1 MAKKGNVYGSKND
14 RLTIEENMTSFI
26 KYRNHLMML
35 AMSMFQWDGLPDSIN
50 KRFLERTLYMKGA
63 CVFFKDDVL
72 GYLCLPVMWAGPFD
86 IYTDPKD
93 YYAYSTNG
101 YKSGLLNAENSVI
114 IWNNY
119 LRIPSCYTVDFDA
132 KRLANLEQ
140 SIDVNCRAQKT
151 PVAILCSENERLSM
165 LNLYAKYDG
174 NAPFIFG
181 EKDLNVKGITAINTG
196 APFVADKLYQMKMQ
210 VWNEALTELG
220 ISNISYQKKERL
232 VSDEVIRNMGGTIA
246 SRYTRLEMRRD
257 AADKINE
264 LFGLDI
270 KVSYRDD
277 FRQTDDENMI
287 GDDTTNSD
295 NKPTAMVEDLRTR

>member
-1 MAKKGNVYGSKND
+1 MARRNKYGSKQD
-14 RLTIEENMTSFI
+14 RLNMAENMTSFI

-35 AMSMFQWDGLPDSIN
+35 AMSMFDWENLPETID
-50 KRFLERTLYMKGA
+50 KRFMERTLYMRGA
-63 CVFFKDDVL
+63 SVFFKDDDL
-72 GYLCLPVMWAGPFD
+72 GYLCLPVAWAGPFD
-86 IYTDPKD
+86 VYTNPKE
-93 YYAYSTNG
+93 YYAYSTSG
-101 YKSGLLNAENSVI
+101 YKSRILNEENSVI

-119 LRIPSCYTVDFDA
+119 LRTPSCYTVEFDA
-132 KRLANLEQ
+132 KRLADLEQ
-140 SIDVNCRAQKT
+140 AIDINCKAQKT
-151 PVAILCSENERLSM
+151 PVLILCSENERQTM
-165 LNLYAKYDG
+165 LNLYGKYEG
-174 NAPFIFG
+174 NEPFIFG
-181 EKDLNVKGITAINTG
+181 EKDLNVKGVTALNTG

-257 AADKINE
+257 GVDKINE

-270 KVSYRDD
+270 EVSYRDD

-287 GDDTTNSD
+287 GDDSSNSD
-295 NKPTAMVEDLRTR
+295 NKPTAMVEDFRTR

>member
-1 MAKKGNVYGSKND
+1 MAKRNRYGSRTD
-14 RLTIEENMTSFI
+14 RFEMADAMTSFT

-35 AMSMFQWDGLPDSIN
+35 AMSMFEWEDLPDTID

-63 CVFFKDDVL
+63 AVFFKDETL

-86 IYTDPKD
+86 VYTNPST
-93 YYAYSTNG
+93 YYAYATSG
-101 YKSGLLNAENSVI
+101 YKSRELTPDNSVI

-132 KRLANLEQ
+132 RRLADLEQ
-140 SIDVNCRAQKT
+140 SIDVNCKAQKT
-151 PVAILCSENERLSM
+151 PVMILCSENERQTM
-165 LNLYAKYDG
+165 INLYGQYDG
-174 NAPFIFG
+174 NYPFIFG
-181 EKDLNVKGITAINTG
+181 EKDLNVKGVTALNTG

-220 ISNISYQKKERL
+220 ISNVSYQKKERL

-257 AADKINE
+257 AAERINE
-264 LFGLDI
+264 MFGLDI
-270 KVSYRDD
+270 SVNYRDD

-287 GDDTTNSD
+287 GDDSSGKD
-295 NKPTAMVEDLRTR
+295 NAPTAMVEDLRTR

>member
-1 MAKKGNVYGSKND
+1 MAKKNKYGSKAD
-14 RLTIEENMTSFI
+14 LFEMQDNMTSFI

-35 AMSMFQWDGLPDSIN
+35 AMSMFQWDNLPETVD
-50 KRFLERTLYMKGA
+50 KRFLERTLYYKGA
-63 CVFFKDDVL
+63 CVFFKDEEL

-86 IYTDPKD
+86 VYTNPDK
-93 YYAYSTNG
+93 YYAYATSG
-101 YKSGLLNAENSVI
+101 YKSPILTPDNSVI

-119 LRIPSCYTVDFDA
+119 LRIPSSYTVEFDSR
-132 KRLANLEQ
+132 RLANLEQ
-140 SIDVNCRAQKT
+140 AIDVNCNAQKT
-151 PVAILCSENERLSM
+151 PVMILCDENERLSM

-174 NAPFIFG
+174 NYPFIFG
-181 EKDLNVKGITAINTG
+181 QKELNLKGVTALQTG

-257 AADKINE
+257 ACDKIND
-264 LFGLDI
+264 LFGLDV
-270 KVSYRDD
+270 KVDFRDD
-277 FRQTDDENMI
+277 YRQTDDENMI
-287 GDDTTNSD
+287 GDDTSAND

>member
-1 MAKKGNVYGSKND
+1 MAKKNRYGNRED
-14 RLTIEENMTSFI
+14 RLTVAENMTSFI

-35 AMSMFQWDGLPDSIN
+35 AMSMFQWDNLPESVD

-63 CVFFKDDVL
+63 CVFFEDKEL
-72 GYLCLPVMWAGPFD
+72 GFLCLPVAWAGPFD
-86 IYTDPKD
+86 VYTNPKD
-93 YYAYSTNG
+93 YYAYSTSG
-101 YKSGLLNAENSVI
+101 YKSELLNEENSVI

-151 PVAILCSENERLSM
+151 PVMIVCSENERLSM
-165 LNLYAKYDG
+165 LNLYGQYDG

-181 EKDLNVKGITAINTG
+181 EKDLNVKGITALNTG

-257 AADKINE
+257 AVDKINDM
-264 LFGLDI
+264 FGLNI
-270 KVSYRDD
+270 EVSFRDD

-287 GDDTTNSD
+287 GDDTSADD

>member
-1 MAKKGNVYGSKND
+1 MGRKGNKYGNKQD
-14 RLTIEENMTSFI
+14 RLTIEENITSFI

-35 AMSMFQWDGLPDSIN
+35 AMSMFEWKDLPKTID
-50 KRFLERTLYMKGA
+50 KRFLERTLYMRGA
-63 CVFFKDDVL
+63 CVFFKDNTL
-72 GYLCLPVMWAGPFD
+72 GYLCLPVAWAGPFD
-86 IYTDPKD
+86 VYTNPSK
-93 YYAYSTNG
+93 YYAYSTSG
-101 YKSGLLNAENSVI
+101 YRSPILNEENSVI

-119 LRIPSCYTVDFDA
+119 LRIPSCYTVEFDA

-140 SIDVNCRAQKT
+140 AIDVNCGAQKT
-151 PVAILCSENERLSM
+151 PVMIVCSENERLSM
-165 LNLYAKYDG
+165 LNLYAKYEG
-174 NAPFIFG
+174 NEPFIFG
-181 EKDLNVKGITAINTG
+181 EKDLDVKGVKALNTG

-257 AADKINE
+257 ACDKINE
-264 LFGLDI
+264 LFGLD
-270 KVSYRDD
+270 VSVDYRDD
-277 FRQTDDENMI
+277 YRQTDDENMI
-287 GDDTTNSD
+287 GDDTSGND

>member
-1 MAKKGNVYGSKND
+1 MGKNKYGNRQDRMNMA
-14 RLTIEENMTSFI
+14 ENMTSFI

-35 AMSMFQWDGLPDSIN
+35 AMSMFDWKKLPKSIN
-50 KRFLERTLYMKGA
+50 KRFLEKTLYMRGA
-63 CVFFKDDVL
+63 AVFFKDETL
-72 GYLCLPVMWAGPFD
+72 GFLCLPVAWAGPFD
-86 IYTDPKD
+86 VYTDPKE
-93 YYAYSTNG
+93 YYAYSTSG
-101 YKSGLLNAENSVI
+101 YKSKILDEGNSVI

-140 SIDVNCRAQKT
+140 TIDVNCNAQKT
-151 PVAILCSENERLSM
+151 PIAVICSENERLSM
-165 LNLYAKYDG
+165 LNLYAQYDG
-174 NAPFIFG
+174 NAPFIYG
-181 EKDLNVKGITAINTG
+181 QKDLNIKDIKAISTG

-220 ISNISYQKKERL
+220 ISNVSYQKKERL

-257 AADKINE
+257 ACDKINE
-264 LFGLDI
+264 LFGLNVTVD
-270 KVSYRDD
+270 YRDD

-287 GDDTTNSD
+287 GDDSSGSD

>member
-1 MAKKGNVYGSKND
+1 MAKKNKYGSNQD
-14 RLTIEENMTSFI
+14 RLTIAEDMTSFI

-35 AMSMFQWDGLPDSIN
+35 AMSMFQWDNLPETID

-63 CVFFKDDVL
+63 AVFFKDPDL

-86 IYTDPKD
+86 VYTNPKD
-93 YYAYSTNG
+93 YYAYSTSG
-101 YKSGLLNAENSVI
+101 YKSGLLNEENSVI

-132 KRLANLEQ
+132 RRLADLEQ
-140 SIDVNCRAQKT
+140 AIDVNCKAQKT
-151 PVAILCSENERLSM
+151 PVMILCNENERLTM

-174 NAPFIFG
+174 NEPFIFG
-181 EKDLNVKGITAINTG
+181 QKDLNVKQVTALNTG

-220 ISNISYQKKERL
+220 ISNVSYQKKERL
-232 VSDEVIRNMGGTIA
+232 VSDEVLRNMGGTIA

-257 AADKINE
+257 AADKINH
-264 LFGLDI
+264 LVGLDI
-270 KVSYRDD
+270 EVSYRDD
-277 FRQTDDENMI
+277 YRQTDDENMI
-287 GDDTTNSD
+287 GDDSSAAD

>member
-1 MAKKGNVYGSKND
+1 MGRKGNKYGNKQD
-14 RLTIEENMTSFI
+14 RLTIEENITSFI

-35 AMSMFQWDGLPDSIN
+35 AMSMFDWKELPDTVD
-50 KRFLERTLYMKGA
+50 KRFLERTLYMRGA
-63 CVFFKDDVL
+63 AVFFKDDEL
-72 GYLCLPVMWAGPFD
+72 GYLCLPVAWAGPFD
-86 IYTDPKD
+86 VYTNPSE
-93 YYAYSTNG
+93 YYAYSTSG
-101 YKSGLLNAENSVI
+101 YRSPILTEKNSVI

-119 LRIPSCYTVDFDA
+119 LRIPSCQTVEFDA
-132 KRLANLEQ
+132 HRLADLEQ
-140 SIDVNCRAQKT
+140 AIDVNCKAQKT
-151 PVAILCSENERLSM
+151 PVMIVCSENERLTM

-174 NAPFIFG
+174 NEPFIFG
-181 EKDLNVKGITAINTG
+181 EKDLDVKGVKALATG

-257 AADKINE
+257 ACDRINE
-264 LFGLDI
+264 LFGLD
-270 KVSYRDD
+270 VSVDYRDD
-277 FRQTDDENMI
+277 YRQTDDENMI
-287 GDDTTNSD
+287 GDDTSGND

>member
-1 MAKKGNVYGSKND
+1 MAKRNKYGSKQD
-14 RLTIEENMTSFI
+14 RLTMGENMTSFI

-35 AMSMFQWDGLPDSIN
+35 AMSMFQWDNLPETID

-63 CVFFKDDVL
+63 AVFFKDEEL

-86 IYTDPKD
+86 VYTNPKD
-93 YYAYSTNG
+93 YYAYSTSG
-101 YKSGLLNAENSVI
+101 YKSGLLNEENSVI

-140 SIDVNCRAQKT
+140 AIDINCNAQKT
-151 PVAILCSENERLSM
+151 PIMILCSENERLTM
-165 LNLYAKYDG
+165 LNLYGKYEG
-174 NAPFIFG
+174 NEPFIFG
-181 EKDLNVKGITAINTG
+181 EKDINVKGVQALNTG

-257 AADKINE
+257 AVDKINE
-264 LFGLDI
+264 LFGLNID
-270 KVSYRDD
+270 VSYRDD

-287 GDDTTNSD
+287 GDDSSGAD

>member
-1 MAKKGNVYGSKND
+1 MARKGNKYGSKAD
-14 RLTIEENMTSFI
+14 RLDMEANVTSYI

-35 AMSMFQWDGLPDSIN
+35 AMSMFQWDGLPKSVD
-50 KRFLERTLYMKGA
+50 KRFLERTLYMRGA
-63 CVFFKDDVL
+63 CVFFKDDEL
-72 GYLCLPVMWAGPFD
+72 GYLCLPVAWAGPFD
-86 IYTDPKD
+86 VYTNPKE
-93 YYAYSTNG
+93 YYAYSTSG
-101 YKSGLLNAENSVI
+101 YKSPILNEENSVI

-119 LRIPSCYTVDFDA
+119 LRIPSCYTVEFDA
-132 KRLANLEQ
+132 HRLADLEQ
-140 SIDVNCRAQKT
+140 AIDVNCKAQKT
-151 PVAILCSENERLSM
+151 PVMILCGENERLSM

-181 EKDLNVKGITAINTG
+181 EKDLNVREVKALSTG

-257 AADKINE
+257 AADKINDM
-264 LFGLDI
+264 FGLDI
-270 KVSYRDD
+270 AVSYRDD

-287 GDDTTNSD
+287 GDDTSGSD

>member
-1 MAKKGNVYGSKND
+1 MNMA
-14 RLTIEENMTSFI
+14 ENMTSFI

-35 AMSMFQWDGLPDSIN
+35 AMSMFKWKELPKSIN
-50 KRFLERTLYMKGA
+50 KRFLEKTLYMRGA
-63 CVFFKDDVL
+63 AVFFKDETL
-72 GYLCLPVMWAGPFD
+72 GFLCLPVAWAGPFD
-86 IYTDPKD
+86 VYTDPKE
-93 YYAYSTNG
+93 YYAYSTSG
-101 YKSGLLNAENSVI
+101 YKSPILNETNSVI

-140 SIDVNCRAQKT
+140 AIDVNCNAQKT
-151 PVAILCSENERLSM
+151 PIAVVCSENERLTM
-165 LNLYAKYDG
+165 LNLYAQYDG
-174 NAPFIFG
+174 NAPFIYG
-181 EKDLNVKGITAINTG
+181 QKDLNIKDIKAISTG

-220 ISNISYQKKERL
+220 ISNVSYQKKERL

-257 AADKINE
+257 ACEKINE
-264 LFGLDI
+264 LWGL
-270 KVSYRDD
+270 KVSVDYRDD

-287 GDDTTNSD
+287 GDDSSGSD
-295 NKPTAMVEDLRTR
+295 NKPTPMVEDLRTR

>member
-1 MAKKGNVYGSKND
+1 MAKNKYGNRQD
-14 RLTIEENMTSFI
+14 RMNMAENMTSFI

-35 AMSMFQWDGLPDSIN
+35 AMSMFKWKELPKSIN
-50 KRFLERTLYMKGA
+50 KRFLEKTLYMRGA
-63 CVFFKDDVL
+63 AVFFKDETL
-72 GYLCLPVMWAGPFD
+72 GFLCLPVAWAGPFD
-86 IYTDPKD
+86 VYTDPKE
-93 YYAYSTNG
+93 YYAYSTSG
-101 YKSGLLNAENSVI
+101 YKSPILNETNSVI

-140 SIDVNCRAQKT
+140 AIDVNCNAQKT
-151 PVAILCSENERLSM
+151 PIAVVCSENERLTM
-165 LNLYAKYDG
+165 LNLYAQYDG
-174 NAPFIFG
+174 NAPFIYG
-181 EKDLNVKGITAINTG
+181 QKDLNIKDIKAISTG

-220 ISNISYQKKERL
+220 ISNVSYQKKERL

-257 AADKINE
+257 ACEKINE
-264 LFGLDI
+264 LWGL
-270 KVSYRDD
+270 KVSVDYRDD

-287 GDDTTNSD
+287 GDDSSGSD
-295 NKPTAMVEDLRTR
+295 NKPTPMVEDLRTR

>member
-1 MAKKGNVYGSKND
+1 MGKNKYGNRQDRMNMA
-14 RLTIEENMTSFI
+14 ENMTSFI

-35 AMSMFQWDGLPDSIN
+35 AMSMFDWKELPKSIN
-50 KRFLERTLYMKGA
+50 KRFLEKTLYMRGA
-63 CVFFKDDVL
+63 AVFFKDEML
-72 GYLCLPVMWAGPFD
+72 GFLCLPVAWAGPFD
-86 IYTDPKD
+86 VYTDPKE
-93 YYAYSTNG
+93 YYAYSTSG
-101 YKSGLLNAENSVI
+101 YKSKILDESNSVI

-140 SIDVNCRAQKT
+140 AIDVNCNAQKT
-151 PVAILCSENERLSM
+151 PIAVICSENERLTM
-165 LNLYAKYDG
+165 LNLYAQYDG
-174 NAPFIFG
+174 NAPFIYG
-181 EKDLNVKGITAINTG
+181 QKDLNIKDIKAISTG

-220 ISNISYQKKERL
+220 ISNVSYQKKERL

-257 AADKINE
+257 ACEKINE
-264 LFGLDI
+264 LFGLNVTVD
-270 KVSYRDD
+270 YRDD

-287 GDDTTNSD
+287 GDDSSGND